1 MMDCEIADD
10 GEVYIED
17 ADIIAET
24 TLDDED
30 LPDCSD
36 EDDEYDEQADFDAG
50 VFALACSPTNP
61 LLVATGGGDD
71 RGFLWKIGQ
80 GDWGAELGGHKDTVT
95 SIAFSSDGQFV
106 ASGGFDSVV
115 NVWDAS
121 GNFKCKLEVPVPDE
135 KMKKKAPPTG
145 GFEWVSWHPT
155 DHVVLAGSNDFSFF
169 GKTND
174 FSAGM
179 WGLNTGKTICTG
191 SSDLTLRI
199 WSSETG
205 DPIYVVGGN
214 ICKFFRLIFQFA
226 YMLVSCTRTGILKLN
241 SFTSHPYHNKGLT
254 CLAITSDSR
263 CALTGSEDGSVK
275 IVNIKTG
282 KVVGTLSPGHSDA
295 VKCIGLSRS
304 PRYGQCPLPLFFPC
318 AATGGKDERLVIW
331 DLERSSPRSIC
342 NLESEV
348 TCLTWIGTSRYVAA
362 GCADGD
368 IVIWDALSGDKVKT
382 FRGHS
387 ECIESLSVSCNQ
399 DFLVSGSASASGDA
413 TDSHGTARVFEIAG
427 YR

>member
-1 MMDCEIADD
+1 MMDCEIAED

-36 EDDEYDEQADFDAG
+36 EDDEYDEQADFDEDLGDSIYKFTGHTSG

-226 YMLVSCTRTGILKLN
+226 YMLV
-241 SFTSHPYHNKGLT
+241 
-254 CLAITSDSR
+254 
-263 CALTGSEDGSVK
+263 
-275 IVNIKTG
+275 
-282 KVVGTLSPGHSDA
+282 VGTLSPGHSKK

-304 PRYGQCPLPLFFPC
+304 PSFFPC
-318 AATGGKDERLVIW
+318 AATGGEDEKLVIW

-348 TCLTWIGTSRYVAA
+348 TCLTWIGTSKYVAA

-368 IVIWDALSGDKVKT
+368 IVIWDGLSGDNVKT

-427 YR
+427 FR

>member
-1 MMDCEIADD
+1 MMDCEIAED

-36 EDDEYDEQADFDAG
+36 EDDEYDEQADFDEDLGDSIYKFTGHTSG

-205 DPIYVVGGN
+205 DPIYVVGG
-214 ICKFFRLIFQFA
+214 
-226 YMLVSCTRTGILKLN
+226 
-241 SFTSHPYHNKGLT
+241 HPYHNKGLT

-282 KVVGTLSPGHSDA
+282 KVVGTLSPGHSKK

-304 PRYGQCPLPLFFPC
+304 PSFFPC
-318 AATGGKDERLVIW
+318 AATGGEDEKLVIW

-348 TCLTWIGTSRYVAA
+348 TCLTWIGTSKYVAA

-368 IVIWDALSGDKVKT
+368 IVIWDGLSGDNVKT

-427 YR
+427 FR

>member
-179 WGLNTGKTICTG
+179 WGLNTGAFTELSGHRGSITCGDFTPDGKTICTG

-205 DPIYVVGGN
+205 DPIYVVGG
-214 ICKFFRLIFQFA
+214 
-226 YMLVSCTRTGILKLN
+226 
-241 SFTSHPYHNKGLT
+241 HPYHNKGLT

-304 PRYGQCPLPLFFPC
+304 PSFFPC

>member
-1 MMDCEIADD
+1 MMDCEIAED

-36 EDDEYDEQADFDAG
+36 EDDEYDEQADFDEDLGDSIYKFTGHTSG

-214 ICKFFRLIFQFA
+214 ICKFFRLIF
-226 YMLVSCTRTGILKLN
+226 
-241 SFTSHPYHNKGLT
+241 H
-254 CLAITSDSR
+254 
-263 CALTGSEDGSVK
+263 
-275 IVNIKTG
+275 
-282 KVVGTLSPGHSDA
+282 
-295 VKCIGLSRS
+295 
-304 PRYGQCPLPLFFPC
+304 FFPC
-318 AATGGKDERLVIW
+318 AATGGEDEKLVIW

-348 TCLTWIGTSRYVAA
+348 TCLTWIGTSKYVAA

-368 IVIWDALSGDKVKT
+368 IVIWDGLSGDNVKT

-427 YR
+427 FR